1 MPTEKAAMFVD
12 NSNIFQGMYTYSGQL
27 RKAGRLRSGQYLR
40 VRWDKLVALLESQD
54 GGLDIYARHFFA
66 SLPPAADVS
75 RLKHRPTEDQWEEMV
90 KKSAQSG
97 FYRVIQDPPF
107 NFTLH
112 GIPLRFSEVKCRLRM
127 RQAYFKCLNAYA
139 GKLGCSVS
147 VNPDECYACKKQ
159 FLHKYEKGVD
169 VALASQLVIFGG
181 IKGAGLNRVILVAGD
196 GDYREA
202 VRFVRR
208 EVGKDVQIVS
218 WRMALSKELE
228 KLANKPTMILDDIWE
243 TVCQVRKKPPLD
255 EIPAG
260 DEDEAQGEGENQ

>member
-1 MPTEKAAMFVD
+1 MGA
-12 NSNIFQGMYTYSGQL
+12 YSGQL
-27 RKAGRLRSGQYLR
+27 IKAGRLHAGQFLR
-40 VRWDKLVALLESQD
+40 VRWDKLIAVLESQN

-66 SLPPAADVS
+66 SLPPAAHVR
-75 RLKHRPTEDQWEEMV
+75 RLKHRPTEGQWDEMV

-97 FYRVIQDPPF
+97 FYKVIQDPPF

-112 GIPLRFSEVKCRLRM
+112 GVPLRFAEVKCRLKM
-127 RQAYFKCLNAYA
+127 RQAYFKCLNAGG
-139 GKLGCSVS
+139 GKLRCSTA
-147 VNPDECYACKKQ
+147 VNPDECYRCNKQ

-202 VRFVRR
+202 VRFVRQ

-218 WRMALSKELE
+218 WRTALSKELE
-228 KLANKPTMILDDIWE
+228 KLANKPIIVLDDIWE
-243 TVCQVRKKPPLD
+243 KVCEIRKKPPLD
-255 EIPAG
+255 EIPAS
-260 DEDEAQGEGENQ
+260 DEDEGQGEVR